1 MKALQRLFVLET
13 PEKTCLTLFKFSVSL
28 SFAQKTLK
36 DLIMLTLVLGG
47 ARSGKSRYAESLCL
61 KFQEVVYLATAR
73 VDKTDDE
80 MNRRI
85 ARHRNDRS
93 GHWKLVEE
101 PLDPADYLRNTAADE
116 SVVLIDC
123 VTVWL
128 SNLMWEYRAESRE
141 AIENSVLQRVE
152 EFAFA
157 ARNRQVVAVSNEVG
171 GGIVPDNPLA
181 RTFRDVQGLANQILA
196 REAERVVVVIA
207 GLPLTL
213 KG

>member
-1 MKALQRLFVLET
+1 
-13 PEKTCLTLFKFSVSL
+13 
-28 SFAQKTLK
+28 
-36 DLIMLTLVLGG
+36 MLTLVLGG

-85 ARHRNDRS
+85 ARHRGDRP
-93 GHWKLVEE
+93 GHWKVVEE

-171 GGIVPDNPLA
+171 GGIVPDNPVA
-181 RTFRDVQGLANQILA
+181 RAFRDVQGLANQILA

>member
-1 MKALQRLFVLET
+1 
-13 PEKTCLTLFKFSVSL
+13 
-28 SFAQKTLK
+28 
-36 DLIMLTLVLGG
+36 
-47 ARSGKSRYAESLCL
+47 
-61 KFQEVVYLATAR
+61 
-73 VDKTDDE
+73 
-80 MNRRI
+80 
-85 ARHRNDRS
+85 
-93 GHWKLVEE
+93 
-101 PLDPADYLRNTAADE
+101 PLNPADYLRNSAADD

-141 AIENSVLQRVE
+141 AIENSVLQKVE

-181 RTFRDVQGLANQILA
+181 RSFRDVQGLANQILA
-196 REAERVVVVIA
+196 REAERVVIVIA

>member
-1 MKALQRLFVLET
+1 
-13 PEKTCLTLFKFSVSL
+13 LTLFKFGVSL

-85 ARHRNDRS
+85 ARHRNDRP
-93 GHWKLVEE
+93 GHWKVVEE
-101 PLDPADYLRNTAADE
+101 PLNPADYLRNSAAED
-116 SVVLIDC
+116 SIVLVDC

-128 SNLMWEYRAESRE
+128 SNLMWEYRAESKE
-141 AIENSVLQRVE
+141 EIEKIVLRKVE
-152 EFAFA
+152 DLAFA
-157 ARNRQVVAVSNEVG
+157 ARGRQVVAVSNEVG
-171 GGIVPDNPLA
+171 GGIVPDNPVA
-181 RTFRDVQGLANQILA
+181 RSFRDVQGLGNQILA
-196 REAERVVVVIA
+196 REAERVVIVIA

>member
-1 MKALQRLFVLET
+1 
-13 PEKTCLTLFKFSVSL
+13 
-28 SFAQKTLK
+28 
-36 DLIMLTLVLGG
+36 MLTLVLGG

-85 ARHRNDRS
+85 ARHRNDRP
-93 GHWKLVEE
+93 GHWKVVEE
-101 PLDPADYLRNTAADE
+101 PLNPADYLRNSAAED
-116 SVVLIDC
+116 SIVLVDC
-123 VTVWL
+123 ITVWI
-128 SNLMWEYRAESRE
+128 SNLMWEYRAAPE
-141 AIENSVLQRVE
+141 AEIEKIVLQRVE
-152 EFAFA
+152 EFSSA

-171 GGIVPDNPLA
+171 GGIVPDSPLG
-181 RTFRDVQGLANQILA
+181 RSFRDLQGLANQILA
-196 REAERVVVVIA
+196 HEAERVVIVIA